1 MTEHYKHL
9 LLNVPVRHTL
19 TMMKM
24 DDAIIQNKTQLLKIK
39 NSLALIFHSASYWRY
54 CLG

>member
-24 DDAIIQNKTQLLKIK
+24 DSEELKEQFY
-39 NSLALIFHSASYWRY
+39 SLVYETDITNFFILAR
-54 CLG
+54 